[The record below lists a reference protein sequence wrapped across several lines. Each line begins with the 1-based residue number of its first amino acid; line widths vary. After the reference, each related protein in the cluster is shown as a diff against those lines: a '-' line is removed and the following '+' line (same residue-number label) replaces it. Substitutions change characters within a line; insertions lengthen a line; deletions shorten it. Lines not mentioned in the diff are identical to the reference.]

1 MPAARLKSQPGVGLL
16 FMSRLVR
23 QVRTIGCLYLLL
35 YCTGAFVAPAQEFR
49 GALRGVVQDAS
60 GGRVPAAKIIV
71 RAAESPLQREA
82 SSDSHGEFRIDDLL
96 PGTYRVKV
104 QANGFAEANSNVK
117 IIVSSVQEITVTLK
131 PQGVQQTITL
141 DLDGPGSIATQPI
154 DGSSAVHQTIITSQD
169 LESIPLAARSFA
181 NIAYLAP
188 GTEPLEPSD
197 PTKARI
203 TAVSTGGS
211 SGLNND
217 LTVDGADNTDD
228 WIGGFLQNFSP
239 DAIQEFAMRTAQE
252 DADTGRTTAAS
263 VVITTKSGT
272 NSWHGS
278 AGFYGRAADLNA
290 RFPIDNPSP
299 DPKQPF
305 SRQNY
310 LATLGGPL
318 VKDKLWFFSSF
329 EYVHENASIAYSPS
343 SQAEFN
349 SLAQLAAAGLLHDS
363 STGATVN
370 HIDVPKNVGVP
381 FRDYLANARLDWAQ
395 SDKSRWFL
403 RASTDSYITRNAMVQ
418 QAALPTT
425 GATSHNNY
433 FNLVVSDQYAFNPYW
448 VGAFVFNASGLH
460 LTAARNSHLGF
471 ALDFP
476 FTSTRSTISGLET
489 FGDNQF
495 VTPITA
501 FPVLRN
507 QEKYQFRYDVTHAGG
522 RHATRFGI
530 NLIHEPVMS
539 GALAATAETV
549 LSYVNDPSFYAANP
563 SQFYFSMN
571 CVPPV
576 PADVT
581 CTATP
586 GGDGSFSQNVQR
598 LGIYAQDSWRVTPRV
613 TINYGLRYDTTVGLF
628 IASGR
633 DQRANPALASNG
645 IISGIPHDYRKA
657 FAPRLGVAYSL
668 GHSGNT
674 VLRGGAG
681 LYFNDLAQNGWVE
694 AFTAVNGGNLPHGT
708 GPAALIDPNY
718 HTPYALHATAG
729 VQHAFNANWILS
741 ADYTLE
747 TGMHGY
753 RRYNFPNLTVF
764 RTDNRS
770 SYKALAVHL
779 QGNISRRL
787 NLVSN
792 YTLASAR
799 TWGCQIGEL
808 FDYVNGVCDPFNA
821 FAPGDYGP
829 SGEDVRHRF
838 VLAGTVHAPAGFDV
852 TFLSQAETARP
863 LTLTTPVGDRVVI
876 NGVKTTLDQFRG
888 TPYIQTDLRVSR
900 PIQFHERWSITPF
913 IEFFNL
919 FNRSNPGNNYVG
931 NISALP
937 IPVNNLANVTAL
949 CPDPMC
955 SVPVTS
961 GKQLLVPAGALGDFF
976 GPGTTVGVPFAAQL
990 GLKLTF

>member
-1 MPAARLKSQPGVGLL
+1 MSNQRIRERPGSYRTPLFLFVSLALL
-16 FMSRLVR
+16 PFA
-23 QVRTIGCLYLLL
+23 LL
-35 YCTGAFVAPAQEFR
+35 AQNPR
-49 GALRGVVQDAS
+49 GTLRGVVQDAS
-60 GGRVPAAKIIV
+60 GARVPSAKIFI
-71 RAAESPLQREA
+71 RAAESALQREIA
-82 SSDSHGEFRIDDLL
+82 SDSRGEFRIDDLQ

-117 IIVSSVQEITVTLK
+117 IAVSSVQEITVTLK
-131 PQGVQQTITL
+131 PQPVQQSITL
-141 DLDGPGSIATQPI
+141 DLDAPGSITTQPI
-154 DGSSAVHQTIITSQD
+154 DSSSAVHQTIITSHD

-239 DAIQEFAMRTAQE
+239 EAIEEFALRTAQE
-252 DADTGRTTAAS
+252 DADSGRTTAAS

-272 NSWHGS
+272 NLWHGS
-278 AGFYGRAADLNA
+278 GAFYGRAAALNA
-290 RFPIDNPSP
+290 RFPIDNPAP
-299 DPKQPF
+299 NPKQPF

-310 LATLGGPL
+310 VGTLGGPI

-329 EYVHENASIAYSPS
+329 EFVHENASIAYSPA
-343 SQAEFN
+343 SQTEFN
-349 SLAQLAAAGLLHDS
+349 ALAQLAAAGKIND
-363 STGATVN
+363 GIQGVN
-370 HIDVPKNVGVP
+370 SIGIPTSVPVP

-395 SDKSRWFL
+395 SGKSHWFL
-403 RASTDSYITRNAMVQ
+403 RASTDSYLTHNAMVQ
-418 QAALPTT
+418 QAALPST

-433 FNLVVSDQYAFNPYW
+433 LNFVVGEQFAFNPYW
-448 VGAFVFNASGLH
+448 VGSFVFNASGLH
-460 LTAARNSHLGF
+460 LTATRNSNLGF

-495 VTPITA
+495 LTPITA

-507 QEKYQFRYDVTHAGG
+507 QEKYQFRYDVSHAHG
-522 RHATRFGI
+522 RHAPRFGV
-530 NLIHEPVMS
+530 NFIHEPVLS
-539 GALAATAETV
+539 GALSATAETV
-549 LSYVNDPSFYAANP
+549 LSYANDPSFYAANA
-563 SQFYFSMN
+563 SQFYFSST
-571 CVPPV
+571 CAPPV
-576 PADVT
+576 PADVS

-586 GGDGSFSQNVQR
+586 AGDGSFSQNVQR
-598 LGIYAQDSWRVTPRV
+598 LGIYAQDSWRITKHL
-613 TINYGLRYDTTVGLF
+613 TINYGLRYDTTYGLF
-628 IASGR
+628 IASGHS
-633 DQRANPALASNG
+633 QNLNPALAGNG
-645 IISGIPHDYRKA
+645 IVSGIPHDYRKA
-657 FAPRLGVAYSL
+657 LAPRLGLAYGL
-668 GHSGNT
+668 GSSGNT
-674 VLRGGAG
+674 VLRGGVG

-694 AFTAVNGGNLPHGT
+694 AFNAVNNFNLKNAS
-708 GPAALIDPNY
+708 GPPSLIDPNY

-753 RRYNFPNLTVF
+753 RRYDFPNVSVF

-779 QGNISRRL
+779 QGNVASRL
-787 NLVSN
+787 NLVAN
-792 YTLASAR
+792 YTLSSAK

-821 FAPGDYGP
+821 FAPGDYGS

-852 TFLSQAETARP
+852 TFLTQAETARP
-863 LTLTTPVGDRVVI
+863 ITLTTPAGDRAVI
-876 NGVKTTLDQFRG
+876 NGVKSTLDQFRG
-888 TPYIQTDLRVSR
+888 TPYVQTDLRVSR
-900 PIQFHERWSITPF
+900 PVKFHERWSLTPF

-919 FNRSNPGNNYVG
+919 FNRNNPGNNYVG
-931 NISALP
+931 DIAALP
-937 IPVNNLANVTAL
+937 VPVNNLANVTAL
-949 CPDPMC
+949 CPDPTC
-955 SVPVTS
+955 SLAVTS

-976 GPGTTVGVPFAAQL
+976 GPGTTVGISFAAQV
-990 GLKLTF
+990 GLKLAF